1 MSATSKS
8 NLNTRNVFARTS
20 LPRKYIAMA
29 FNFPLLAERESSPS
43 IMTPHHPQTRHHP
56 FPTAHTNYPPRPQ
69 PPPFRRRGSTLS
81 SITSTSTAGSASSN
95 PNYTTSSSAAPA
107 PPLSPGA
114 GRTPG
119 ALVWINGFPGVGKLT
134 IAQWLHRLLGTDRSV
149 IVDHQSQ
156 LAHSNGGGAAMLP
169 PTPEVEITDPF
180 FSMPGTTP
188 ASGGPGRGRRTSG
201 KSSLPE
207 LISRPENTHK
217 IMIVTS
223 CVLSNPAP
231 SPCSQEEKRQGAE
244 GGAKREGSEEV
255 AVSAAKECRETSDAL
270 GRPFVPVYLMCQE
283 EENMRRVQSLERR
296 YSSSSSLPGAP
307 SPSSPSAPTSR
318 PPLSYPS
325 PPTSRDRVNRAGL
338 ARALREGRELFLF
351 EGVKGLDLNV
361 TELEAHEAAMEILGH
376 VNAEMEAWEAKRGV

>member
-1 MSATSKS
+1 
-8 NLNTRNVFARTS
+8 
-20 LPRKYIAMA
+20 
-29 FNFPLLAERESSPS
+29 
-43 IMTPHHPQTRHHP
+43 MTPHHPQTRHHP
-56 FPTAHTNYPPRPQ
+56 FPTAHTHHAPRPQ

-81 SITSTSTAGSASSN
+81 SITSTSTAASTSSL
-95 PNYTTSSSAAPA
+95 PNYTTTNSAPA
-107 PPLSPGA
+107 PPLSPGE
-114 GRTPG
+114 GGTPG

-180 FSMPGTTP
+180 FSMPGATQ
-188 ASGGPGRGRRTSG
+188 ASGGAGRGRRTSG
-201 KSSLPE
+201 KSSLPD

-223 CVLSNPAP
+223 CVLSSPAP
-231 SPCSQEEKRQGAE
+231 SPSSQEGKEQAAE
-244 GGAKREGSEEV
+244 GRAKKEGSEEV
-255 AVSAAKECRETSDAL
+255 AVSAAKECQATSDAS
-270 GRPFVPVYLMCQE
+270 GRPFVPIYLMCQE

-307 SPSSPSAPTSR
+307 SPTSPSAPASR

-325 PPTSRDRVNRAGL
+325 PSSSRDRVNRAGL
-338 ARALREGRELFLF
+338 AQTLREGRELFLF
-351 EGVKGLDLNV
+351 EGIKGLDLNV
-361 TELEAHEAAMEILGH
+361 TELEAHEAAMEILSF
-376 VNAEMEAWEAKRGV
+376 VNAEVEAWEAKRGV